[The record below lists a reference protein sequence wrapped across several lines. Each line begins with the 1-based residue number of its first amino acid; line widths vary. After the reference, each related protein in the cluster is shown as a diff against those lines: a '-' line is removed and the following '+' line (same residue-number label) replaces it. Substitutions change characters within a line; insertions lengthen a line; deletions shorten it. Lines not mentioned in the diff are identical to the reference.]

1 MSDVNQSKPYK
12 VSYFPT
18 VLSMGNYAIRLMG
31 KYEEN
36 TSYEVPDDASLF
48 LADGIADRSEWN
60 MLCFIIPRKE
70 FAEPEGKPLAGFEEG
85 PVPYRI
91 YKEDSGNY
99 LWVRKD
105 KDKNNHL
112 VYRISKNWRIWELL
126 FDHTGG
132 GSPDFFME
140 LAYIFPYSVLNKQGI
155 MFHGVVMEWKT
166 MGIIVCA
173 HSGVGKTTHTEQWKT
188 GEGAHIL
195 NGDRALCYRKKEQW
209 YTCGAP
215 WNGSSLECL
224 NQNVELRTIV
234 ILEQSE
240 TNQVVKLTGRQ
251 AALELISLTFAP
263 AWDQELMNMALD
275 LIDGITREI
284 TVLKL
289 RCRPDYEAVT
299 LLKRELIRTDHK
311 QRNGMKY
318 EST

>member
-1 MSDVNQSKPYK
+1 MVDANKSKPYK
-12 VSYFPT
+12 VSCFPM
-18 VLSMGNYAIRLMG
+18 VLSMGNYAIRLIG
-31 KYEEN
+31 KYGED
-36 TSYEVPDDASLF
+36 TSYEVPDEASLF
-48 LADGIADRSEWN
+48 LVDGIADRSEWN
-60 MLCFIIPRKE
+60 ILYFVIPQKE
-70 FAEPEGKPLAGFEEG
+70 FEEPEGKPLAGFEEG

-91 YKEDSGNY
+91 YKEDNGNY

-155 MFHGVVMEWKT
+155 MFHGVVMEWNA

-173 HSGVGKTTHTEQWKT
+173 HSGVGKTTHTELWKT

-195 NGDRALCYRKKEQW
+195 NGDRALCFRKNERW

-215 WNGSSLECL
+215 WNGSSMECM
-224 NQNVELRTIV
+224 NKSVELRMIV
-234 ILEQSE
+234 ILERSE
-240 TNQVVKLTGRQ
+240 TNRVVQLTRRQ
-251 AALELISLTFAP
+251 AALELIALTFAP
-263 AWDQELMNMALD
+263 AWDQELMDHALD
-275 LIDGITREI
+275 LIDGITRDI

-289 RCRPDYEAVT
+289 QCRPDYEAVS
-299 LLKRELIRTDHK
+299 LLKQELIDINRK
-311 QRNGMKY
+311 QRNGLIY